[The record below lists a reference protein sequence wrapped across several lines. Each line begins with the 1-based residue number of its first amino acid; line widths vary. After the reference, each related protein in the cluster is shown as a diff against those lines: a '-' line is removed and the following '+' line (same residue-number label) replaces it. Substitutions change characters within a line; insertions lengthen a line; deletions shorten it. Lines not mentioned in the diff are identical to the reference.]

1 MSLLRRRTSNDIWTT
16 PPGGAVVRR
25 SRRRLLAP
33 IAFGLA
39 VTLGLGG
46 AVAYSSM
53 KSSTSVSTEDV
64 LAEFQA
70 TGEPSSDGV
79 ARSKKD
85 AGGTKPRD
93 RRGDRNRGGGR
104 ERAESRRSHA
114 AGSGGGDRVAAGS
127 GNRPTTRAAAEP
139 DRERSRSRRPAA
151 PTPPR
156 EGVYA
161 WQVDGYE
168 QAPGI
173 KRDLPARSHRV
184 INHEGSGAW
193 VEHHIFSEEK
203 EQWMNLTYEPDGV
216 TATAVRNRVEMGP
229 VEEDNTVV
237 YNPPVY
243 VARVPHELG
252 RTWKGSWEGKTS
264 GSYTGRTFDHTTI
277 VIQGEEI
284 EVWASEVVM
293 RMRGELDGTATTKS
307 WYSPKYSMVV
317 KQYQI
322 VDIESG
328 PGSYRSEW
336 TGQVLSVTPQT

>member
-1 MSLLRRRTSNDIWTT
+1 MSFLRRTSSDIWAT
-16 PPGGAVVRR
+16 PPGGAVSTR
-25 SRRRLLAP
+25 SRRGLVAP
-33 IAFGLA
+33 VAFGLA
-39 VTLGLGG
+39 VTLAVGG

-70 TGEPSSDGV
+70 TEGAATGALRQEKTASRKSERGERRERGDK
-79 ARSKKD
+79 ADDR
-85 AGGTKPRD
+85 GGQTD
-93 RRGDRNRGGGR
+93 RRG
-104 ERAESRRSHA
+104 SS
-114 AGSGGGDRVAAGS
+114 GSGHDDRIAAAP
-127 GNRPTTRAAAEP
+127 GNDRATRAAAEP
-139 DRERSRSRRPAA
+139 DRKRSQRTATA
-151 PTPPR
+151 HPPR

-161 WQVDGYE
+161 WEVDGYE
-168 QAPGI
+168 QAPGVR
-173 KRDLPARSHRV
+173 RDLPQRSHRV

-203 EQWMNLTYEPDGV
+203 EQWMNLSLQRDGV

-264 GSYTGRTFDHTTI
+264 GTYTARTFDHTTI
-277 VIQGEEI
+277 VIQGEKI

-293 RMRGELDGTATTKS
+293 EMRGELRGTATTRS
-307 WYSPKYSMVV
+307 WYSPRYSMVV